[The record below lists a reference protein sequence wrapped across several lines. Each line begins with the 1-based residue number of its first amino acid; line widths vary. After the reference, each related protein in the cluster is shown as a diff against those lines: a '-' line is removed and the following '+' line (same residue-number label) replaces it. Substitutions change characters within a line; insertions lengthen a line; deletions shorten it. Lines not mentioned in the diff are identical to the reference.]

1 MIGLARFVYRQLHGS
16 AGFAVTAI
24 TILAIGIGATTAMY
38 SVLDAVLLRP
48 LPFPQPDRL
57 VAVSSQHWRWVSLP
71 TVEDWERRTPAFQSV
86 AAVGNWAPRI
96 ESSAGTG
103 RANTILV
110 SQNFLRTLG
119 IGLVLG
125 HDLAQ
130 SGNEQ
135 DCNDEALVSAGY
147 WQRMGGGQSLAGKS
161 LRLDGRNFAIVG
173 VLSPSTAME
182 DFDALNSP
190 SIFTAIG
197 CDPRKQPGSRGD
209 SPFQAIGRLRP
220 GVSLASAKAE
230 IATAQA
236 ALSHDYPTAYPS
248 GFTPDVIP
256 LSDFMAGTGT
266 RASLIAAAA
275 ACGLLLLISC
285 ANLTNLFLARN
296 TRRRPE
302 FALRA
307 TLGATSRHL
316 LLQMLAENCSLTVAG
331 TCAGLAVAFFLV
343 RYVRHLPMLHLP
355 RLAQSEINLPAVAF
369 AALATLLVA
378 ILLTILPAARILRL
392 DLLADLS
399 RGASRSTSASSGLRR
414 AGRVLV
420 ASQIAMAVV
429 LVACAGWMVS
439 SVVILLRQPLGFDPE
454 HLVIASTSLRIPG
467 VADTPARTL
476 ATMNEALTELRA
488 LPGVLD
494 VAASNDKP
502 LGGRVN
508 RYSFC
513 SDARPDDCKAPE
525 VDAPDV
531 FLITPSYFKTVGQR
545 LYRGREFNAAD
556 DGRSHVAIVNRAL
569 AERQWPGQDPIGH
582 RIYSGDLHAWAT
594 VIGETADVHSYSL
607 ESTPVPNLYIPE
619 ADTPDASMTFML
631 RTHGDPTLM
640 DEIVRHTLRRH
651 SSISVRY
658 VESMPELM
666 EHQVALRR
674 FSMWI
679 ATILGC
685 LAVVLATIGTY
696 GLLAYE
702 VSLREREIG
711 LRLALGSSRPAVVSL
726 LLRRESRWILVGIF
740 SGLAGA
746 IAAGYILRASFFH
759 TGAASLPVLTAA
771 SLLIAIPALMAV
783 AIPGHRASFI
793 DPAVTLRRE

>member
-1 MIGLARFVYRQLHGS
+1 
-16 AGFAVTAI
+16 
-24 TILAIGIGATTAMY
+24 
-38 SVLDAVLLRP
+38 
-48 LPFPQPDRL
+48 
-57 VAVSSQHWRWVSLP
+57 
-71 TVEDWERRTPAFQSV
+71 
-86 AAVGNWAPRI
+86 
-96 ESSAGTG
+96 
-103 RANTILV
+103 
-110 SQNFLRTLG
+110 
-119 IGLVLG
+119 
-125 HDLAQ
+125 
-130 SGNEQ
+130 
-135 DCNDEALVSAGY
+135 
-147 WQRMGGGQSLAGKS
+147 
-161 LRLDGRNFAIVG
+161 
-173 VLSPSTAME
+173 
-182 DFDALNSP
+182 
-190 SIFTAIG
+190 
-197 CDPRKQPGSRGD
+197 
-209 SPFQAIGRLRP
+209 
-220 GVSLASAKAE
+220 
-230 IATAQA
+230 
-236 ALSHDYPTAYPS
+236 
-248 GFTPDVIP
+248 
-256 LSDFMAGTGT
+256 
-266 RASLIAAAA
+266 
-275 ACGLLLLISC
+275 
-285 ANLTNLFLARN
+285 
-296 TRRRPE
+296 
-302 FALRA
+302 
-307 TLGATSRHL
+307 
-316 LLQMLAENCSLTVAG
+316 
-331 TCAGLAVAFFLV
+331 
-343 RYVRHLPMLHLP
+343 
-355 RLAQSEINLPAVAF
+355 
-369 AALATLLVA
+369 
-378 ILLTILPAARILRL
+378 
-392 DLLADLS
+392 
-399 RGASRSTSASSGLRR
+399 
-414 AGRVLV
+414 
-420 ASQIAMAVV
+420 
-429 LVACAGWMVS
+429 MVS